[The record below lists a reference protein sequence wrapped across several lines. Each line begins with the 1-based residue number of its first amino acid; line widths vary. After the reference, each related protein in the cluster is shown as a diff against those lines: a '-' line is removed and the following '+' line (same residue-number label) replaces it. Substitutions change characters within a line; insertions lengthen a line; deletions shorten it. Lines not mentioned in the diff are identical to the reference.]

1 MLPNLPS
8 ASAVRALEDALR
20 RRIGG
25 EVDFGAGAR
34 ALYATDASNYRQ
46 VPVGVVLPRTTD
58 DVLEVVRTCREH
70 AVPILPRGAG
80 TSLAGQCCNVA
91 LVMDMSR
98 HLRHILSIDPD
109 RKMARVEPGVVL
121 DDLQRAVKPYGLMY
135 GPDPA
140 THAWC
145 TLGGMIGNNSCG
157 VHSVVAGLTA
167 DVVEDLDVLT
177 ADGLRLRVGRT
188 TAQDLDTLSREPGRR
203 GEIYVKLRELRDRHA
218 DEIRARYPRIPRRV
232 SGYELDALLPE
243 HHFNVARGL
252 VGSEGTCVTV
262 LDATVRLIEAP
273 RARALLVLGFR
284 DIYAAADEVIEVLE
298 AQPIGL
304 EAIDEVLVGNL
315 KRKQKLPREIRL
327 LPDGDAWL
335 LVEFGADTAPA
346 AEAAARRLLARLSR
360 RWSAPSGTV
369 FTDPH
374 EMEMIW
380 LIRESGLG
388 ATAFVPGESAT
399 WEGWEDAAVPPERLG
414 SYLRDF
420 RRLLNRYGYRGSLYG
435 HFGQG
440 CVHTRT
446 NFDLETPDGIAT
458 YRAFIDE
465 AADLVVAYG
474 GSLSGEHGDG
484 QSRAEL
490 LPKMFGNTLV
500 GAFGEFKRIWD
511 PDGLMN
517 PGKLVDSYA
526 ATDHLRRPGYRP
538 DPGRTFFQLADEG
551 GIAGAALRCV
561 GVGKC
566 RKTDEGTMCPSYMV
580 TREERHSTRGR
591 AHLLFEMLRGETIT
605 TGWESEE
612 VKDALDLCLAC
623 KACKSECPVSVDMA
637 TYKAEFLAHYYSRR
651 AHPLREHLFGH
662 IDWWATVAARLPWL
676 VNALATT
683 GPVARGFQAAVGIA
697 PQRRMP
703 RFASETFQQWMA
715 RHPPRSEGRPV
726 IVWSDT
732 FTNHF
737 YPQVGRAAVH
747 VLEHLGYHVIVPP
760 QTCCGRPLYD
770 FGLLESAREHLHAV
784 FSVLA
789 NHRHEHAPIVVLEP
803 SCFAVFQ
810 DEARNLSADRP
821 IAQAIAERTVLFD
834 TFVRPHFESG
844 DLPPLSGRA
853 LVHVHC
859 HQQAFAGHESTAA
872 TLAAARLDAQVLD
885 AGCCGMAGSFGFDKQ
900 HYTVSMNIGER
911 VLLPAVRSAPAT
923 MAIVANGFSCREQIR
938 QGTNREACHLAEL
951 VSRTIAPRRSSG
963 DPERVEGS
971 EVGDEDSTLT

>member
-1 MLPNLPS
+1 MPRETPGR
-8 ASAVRALEDALR
+8 SAVRALEAALR
-20 RRIGG
+20 TRIAG
-25 EVDFGAGAR
+25 EVDFGTSAR

-46 VPVGVVLPRTTD
+46 VPVGVVRPRTTD
-58 DVLEVVRTCREH
+58 DVLEIVRTCHEH
-70 AVPILPRGAG
+70 RVPILPRGAG

-98 HLRHILSIDPD
+98 HLRDIVSIDAE
-109 RKMARVEPGVVL
+109 RRIARVQPGVVL
-121 DDLQRAVKPYGLMY
+121 DDLQRAAKPYGLMY

-188 TAQDLDTLSREPGRR
+188 AATALDKVSREPGRR
-203 GEIYVKLRELRDRHA
+203 GDVYRRLRKLRDRHA
-218 DEIRARYPRIPRRV
+218 DEIRTRYPRIPRRV
-232 SGYELDALLPE
+232 SGFELDALLPE
-243 HHFNVARGL
+243 HDFNVARAL

-262 LDATVRLIEAP
+262 LEATVRLMAAP
-273 RARALLVLGFR
+273 RARALVVLGFR
-284 DIYAAADEVIEVLE
+284 DIYAAADAVMEVLD
-298 AQPIGL
+298 AHPIGL

-315 KRKQKLPREIRL
+315 KRKQQLPREIRL
-327 LPDGDAWL
+327 LPEGDAWL
-335 LVEFGADTAPA
+335 LVEFGAEMPQD
-346 AEAAARRLLARLSR
+346 AEAAAHRLLARLSR
-360 RWSAPSGTV
+360 RWFSPSGTV
-369 FTDPH
+369 FTDANEI
-374 EMEMIW
+374 EMVW
-380 LIRESGLG
+380 RIRESGLG

-399 WEGWEDAAVPPERLG
+399 WEGWEDAAVPPQRL
-414 SYLRDF
+414 SAYLRDF
-420 RRLLNRYGYRGSLYG
+420 RRLLKRFGYRGSLYG

-446 NFDLETPDGIAT
+446 NFDLETPGGITT

-490 LPKMFGNTLV
+490 LPKMFGDTLV
-500 GAFGEFKRIWD
+500 GAFREFKSIWD

-517 PGKLVDSYA
+517 PGKVVDPYGA
-526 ATDHLRRPGYRP
+526 IDYLRRPGYQP
-538 DPGRTFFQLADEG
+538 APLRTFFRLASEG
-551 GIAGAALRCV
+551 GMAGAALRCV

-566 RKTDEGTMCPSYMV
+566 RKTDEGTMCPSYMA
-580 TREERHSTRGR
+580 TGEEQHSTRGR

-605 TGWESEE
+605 SGWESEE
-612 VKDALDLCLAC
+612 VKHALDLCLAC

-637 TYKAEFLAHYYSRR
+637 TYKAEFLAHYYARR

-662 IDWWATVAARLPWL
+662 VDWWAMAAARMPRL
-676 VNALATT
+676 VNALSSVN
-683 GPVARGFQAAVGIA
+683 PIARPLQAAIGIA
-697 PQRRMP
+697 PQRRLP
-703 RFASETFQQWMA
+703 RFASETFQRWMA

-726 IVWSDT
+726 VLWSDT

-784 FSVLA
+784 FEVLA
-789 NHRHEHAPIVVLEP
+789 HDRYGGAPIVVLEP

-810 DEARNLSADRP
+810 DEARNLLPDRP
-821 IAQAIAERTVLFD
+821 IARAVAERAVVFD
-834 TFVRPHFESG
+834 TFVQTHFERG
-844 DLPPLSGRA
+844 DLSPLMGKA

-859 HQQAFAGHESTAA
+859 HQQAIAGRESIGAALTAA
-872 TLAAARLDAQVLD
+872 RMDAQVLD

-900 HYTVSMNIGER
+900 HYAVSMAIGER
-911 VLLPAVRSAPAT
+911 VLLPAVRQAPAGV
-923 MAIVANGFSCREQIR
+923 AIIANGFSCREQIR
-938 QGTNREACHLAEL
+938 HATSRQACHFAEI
-951 VSRTIAPRRSSG
+951 VSQAIGGLR
-963 DPERVEGS
+963 
-971 EVGDEDSTLT
+971 

>member
-1 MLPNLPS
+1 MLHDTPRGSVS
-8 ASAVRALEDALR
+8 AHTPGTSTLRSLEDALR
-20 RRIGG
+20 RRIAGD
-25 EVDFGAGAR
+25 VDFSSGAR

-46 VPVGVVLPRTTD
+46 VPIGLALPRTTD
-58 DVLEVVRTCREH
+58 DVVEIVRTCREH
-70 AVPILPRGAG
+70 GVPILPRGAG

-98 HLRHILSIDPD
+98 HLRAVASVDPD
-109 RKMARVEPGVVL
+109 RKTARVQPGVVL

-167 DVVEDLDVLT
+167 DVVHELDVLT

-188 TAQDLDTLSREPGRR
+188 AAKDLDTIAREQGRR
-203 GEIYVKLRELRDRHA
+203 GEIYSRLQDLRDRHA
-218 DEIRARYPRIPRRV
+218 DEIRTRYPRIPRRV

-243 HHFNVARGL
+243 HHFDVARAL
-252 VGSEGTCVTV
+252 VGSEGTCATV
-262 LDATVRLIEAP
+262 LEATVRLMDAP
-273 RARALLVLGFR
+273 RERALLVLGFR
-284 DIYAAADEVIEVLE
+284 DIYAAADAVMDVL
-298 AQPIGL
+298 AWQPIGL

-315 KRKQKLPREIRL
+315 KRKAKLPREVRL
-327 LPDGDAWL
+327 LPDGEAWL
-335 LVEFGADTAPA
+335 LVEFGGDTAPE
-346 AEAAARRLLARLSR
+346 AEAPARRLLARLSR
-360 RWSAPSGTV
+360 HWFAPSGTV

-374 EMEMIW
+374 EIEMVW

-388 ATAFVPGESAT
+388 ATAFVPGEPAT

-414 SYLRDF
+414 AYLRDF
-420 RRLLNRYGYRGSLYG
+420 RRLLRRFGYRGSLYG

-490 LPKMFGNTLV
+490 LPKMFGDTLV
-500 GAFGEFKRIWD
+500 GAFREFKRIWD

-517 PGKLVDSYA
+517 PGKVVDPYR
-526 ATDHLRRPGYRP
+526 ATEHLRRPGYQP
-538 DPGRTFFQLADEG
+538 EPVRTFFQLAAEG
-551 GIAGAALRCV
+551 GMAGAALRCV

-580 TREERHSTRGR
+580 TREEQHSTRGR
-591 AHLLFEMLRGETIT
+591 AHLLFEMLRAETIT
-605 TGWESEE
+605 TGWESTE
-612 VKDALDLCLAC
+612 VKHALDLCLAC

-637 TYKAEFLAHYYSRR
+637 TYKAEFLAHYYARR
-651 AHPLREHLFGH
+651 SHPLREHVFGH
-662 IDWWATVAARLPWL
+662 IDWWAIAAARMPRLL
-676 VNALATT
+676 NTLAAI
-683 GPVARGFQAAVGIA
+683 GPVARPLQAALGIA
-697 PQRRMP
+697 PERRLP
-703 RFASETFQQWMA
+703 RFALETFQHWMA
-715 RHPPRSEGRPV
+715 RHPPRSEGIPV

-732 FTNHF
+732 FTNYF
-737 YPQVGRAAVH
+737 YPQVGRAAVQ

-770 FGLLESAREHLHAV
+770 FGLLESAREHLRAV
-784 FSVLA
+784 FEILA
-789 NHRHEHAPIVVLEP
+789 DERYRHVPIVVLEP

-810 DEARNLSADRP
+810 DEARTLSADRP
-821 IAQAIAERTVLFD
+821 ISQALAERTVLFD
-834 TFVRPHFESG
+834 TFVRAHFERG
-844 DLPPLSGRA
+844 DLPSLSVSA

-859 HQQAFAGHESTAA
+859 HQQAIAGRESIAS
-872 TLAAARLDAQVLD
+872 TLAAARVSAQVID
-885 AGCCGMAGSFGFDKQ
+885 AGCCGMAGSFGFDRQ
-900 HYTVSMNIGER
+900 HYGVSMAIGER
-911 VLLPAVRSAPAT
+911 VLLPGVRQAPPAV
-923 MAIVANGFSCREQIR
+923 AIIANGFSCREQIR
-938 QGTNREACHLAEL
+938 HATNREACHFAEL
-951 VSRTIAPRRSSG
+951 VSQTIAPRRGPGRS
-963 DPERVEGS
+963 
-971 EVGDEDSTLT
+971 